1 MIDPRF
7 LVHNSHLEDPGH
19 FQDRDP
25 QLNWLKKQFYI
36 YESPLLAKFP
46 SVPGIYTLGGGR
58 QIGKSTLL
66 KQWMQKQL
74 EAKIDPKR
82 LLFVSG
88 ELIDDHHALYK
99 VLTQALEMMEG
110 VPSQQASLNYLIC
123 DEITYIKDWDK
134 AIKYAAD
141 AGLLHNTVL
150 MLTGSDL
157 SIIKDARLRFPGR
170 RGMADV
176 VNFHLFPLSF
186 KETVLL
192 KSPAFDLKELSQV
205 TPDLIDHLFAAFDEY
220 LCHGGFL
227 PAINGFATT
236 KQISVATLTT
246 YSEWIRGDIL
256 KRGKQEHFLKE
267 ILAAIIKRYTS
278 QVSWNALAKDLSI
291 DHPKT
296 VADYAAQLEAMDTLF
311 IQGALLEDKLTV
323 APKKGK
329 KLIFTDPFI
338 YHALKAWIIP
348 SADPFNTQIKPCLAD
363 PELCAGLVEAAVASH
378 FYRHYPTYYI
388 KAEGEVDVAYVDS
401 QRFWPIEVKWT
412 SQLREKS
419 LKQIMKYRNGRIWA
433 KTKEP
438 TMLGGLPIEPLALAL
453 FLAR

>member
-7 LVHNSHLEDPGH
+7 LVHNSHLEDPEH

-25 QLNWLKKQFYI
+25 QLSWLKKQFYI
-36 YESPLLAKFP
+36 YESPLLAQFP

-74 EAKIDPKR
+74 EAKSDPKR

-110 VPSQQASLNYLIC
+110 APSQQASLNYLII

-141 AGLLHNTVL
+141 AGLLQNTAL

-157 SIIKDARLRFPGR
+157 SLIKDARLRFPGR

-186 KETVLL
+186 RETVFL
-192 KSPAFDLKELSQV
+192 KQPDFHIKDASNVP
-205 TPDLIDHLFAAFDEY
+205 PDLIDHLFKAFDDY
-220 LCHGGFL
+220 LFHGGFL
-227 PAINGFATT
+227 RSINEFAATE
-236 KQISVATLTT
+236 QISVATLTT
-246 YSEWIRGDIL
+246 YSEWIRGDLL

-278 QVSWNALAKDLSI
+278 QVSWTALAKDLSI
-291 DHPKT
+291 NHPKT

-311 IQGALLEDKLTV
+311 IQGALLEDKLSV

-348 SADPFNTQIKPCLAD
+348 SADPFQTQIKTCLVD
-363 PELCAGLVEAAVASH
+363 TELCAGLVEAAVASH
-378 FYRHYPTYYI
+378 FRRHYPTYYI
-388 KAEGEVDVAYVDS
+388 KAEGEVDVVYVDS
-401 QRFWPIEVKWT
+401 ERFWPIEIKWT
-412 SQLREKS
+412 SQLRQKS
-419 LKQIMKYRNGRIWA
+419 LKQIMKYPNGRIWG
-433 KTKEP
+433 KTRVA
-438 TMLGGLPIEPLALAL
+438 TTLSGISVEPLALAL
-453 FLAR
+453 FLAG